1 MVFPAIEPH
10 YRHWTLVG
18 VERTPSERLTFCNTG
33 KDRACVAPGAGGGL
47 LSCGAVRRVGLPAF
61 TRWPLCRR
69 PGTYNGELFFLSGSR
84 RYSCGALSPA
94 AHATAFSGLCCPLFF
109 DVLPYGRNALRAQ
122 HAIVQERAHL
132 LATSRNPVLPPYA
145 PQKSRYFAPEALAD
159 ADVDWVRSPM
169 LEYYG
174 LDSLAVRRQWQS
186 PALCQRVGKNLITVN
201 RSTRDNVLRLT
212 ARLETDADAADEIL
226 VFYEG
231 APLSPLAMARW
242 LLRFVPAPL
251 THFWRDDQGGENWC
265 IAYAD
270 LDSRVLHVGKELD
283 IVTAHGLARDIKF
296 FALGRKNSAKRRFIK
311 ADLTACE
318 PGEGYAP

>member
-1 MVFPAIEPH
+1 MQQLF
-10 YRHWTLVG
+10 L
-18 VERTPSERLTFCNTG
+18 
-33 KDRACVAPGAGGGL
+33 ACVALYFSMCFLTGGMHF
-47 LSCGAVRRVGLPAF
+47 AR
-61 TRWPLCRR
+61 
-69 PGTYNGELFFLSGSR
+69 
-84 RYSCGALSPA
+84 
-94 AHATAFSGLCCPLFF
+94 
-109 DVLPYGRNALRAQ
+109 Q

-169 LEYYG
+169 LKYYG

-212 ARLETDADAADEIL
+212 ARLEADADAADEIL

-318 PGEGYAP
+318 PGEAYAP